1 MKNDDTNYDADNE
14 MYDNEPLID
23 TFIDIGEY
31 IIQRNLNI
39 NYEHNTSMLIASEEI
54 NKIKETKEI
63 KNILE
68 PNYGYDYDYDNEL
81 SIDVFIAIGE
91 YINERNMKY
100 NLSLKEPKKNM
111 NNVINQIKELNNSKP
126 LNNDNGDENDIMMH
140 SFFYVS
146 SEEPEISSEEHIALN
161 KYTDSDDLVY
171 PGIHDN

>member
-14 MYDNEPLID
+14 LYDNELVID
-23 TFIDIGEY
+23 AFVDIGEY

-54 NKIKETKEI
+54 KEI
-63 KNILE
+63 KEIKESKNIIE
-68 PNYGYDYDYDNEL
+68 ANYYYDYDNEL

-100 NLSLKEPKKNM
+100 DLSLEESKKNM
-111 NNVINQIKELNNSKP
+111 NNVIIQIKELNNKI
-126 LNNDNGDENDIMMH
+126 NIDNDDDTDDDNDNMIH
-140 SFFYVS
+140 AYFYIS
-146 SEEPEISSEEHIALN
+146 SEEHEISSEELITN